1 MKELTSNTGGRY
13 LFFDDIQDLQNSALA
28 SAAALYFG
36 KDNCVISGCK
46 VSGNSISAG
55 FVWLDGKIREVP
67 ATGNLNF
74 PVYIK
79 ANNTTEQG
87 MYQDSVTEQDTAIN
101 YGIQFTTVQPESYI
115 RVTSSGAEPTIEK
128 LMFNGLNLDGNMAVG
143 ELTANKL
150 IFRSR
155 TTPSNLGELYYD
167 NDGFHASTGITT
179 GTGTFSGGK
188 GFICSS

>member
-67 ATGNLNF
+67 ATSNLNF

-101 YGIQFTTVQPESYI
+101 YGIQFSRKAI
-115 RVTSSGAEPTIEK
+115 SGSLP
-128 LMFNGLNLDGNMAVG
+128 L
-143 ELTANKL
+143 ELSQL
-150 IFRSR
+150 LRS
-155 TTPSNLGELYYD
+155 
-167 NDGFHASTGITT
+167 
-179 GTGTFSGGK
+179 
-188 GFICSS
+188 